1 MWLASSIQGRDEKRC
16 GLRKGSE
23 EKNNEESHEMRIKVS
38 VVTSSGALGFHVC
51 EAPKAPK
58 MAKTTALTTLSPTWM
73 INRRVK
79 LRRMV
84 AATFA
89 NQPPRSAGTSG
100 SGGGLSEEGAAIG
113 ANTIAGQA

>member
-1 MWLASSIQGRDEKRC
+1 MKNDVACAKVVKKRTMK
-16 GLRKGSE
+16 RATK
-23 EKNNEESHEMRIKVS
+23 MRVKVS

-84 AATFA
+84 AATFS

-100 SGGGLSEEGAAIG
+100 SGGGLSDEGAAIG
-113 ANTIAGQA
+113 ANTIAG